1 MSKAKG
7 LMPAKKVQP
16 KSAVFAEAKESDDNY
31 EIARLNREGNR
42 LLNNIRQ
49 PPSPWYNTDA
59 AKLEFDQNKRL
70 YERIM
75 KDSPVAEIVETPE
88 IVAANT
94 VNNSYYNPKTNDGRT
109 DNFTVVSSRRRR
121 GRNTNRVV
129 PISGGTRKK
138 RGGKW
143 SKKYKKSINCKRPKG
158 FSQKQYCK
166 YGRKKKGGRS
176 DPDYSNMSEQEL
188 LELIANQND
197 PTPNN
202 LYLLKEIIQ
211 AKNTFDTTGEELIG
225 TTKTGFMA
233 LKKINKL
240 LNNFLDRHHYIDSD
254 NELWTEE
261 LDNDHRIYANLED
274 VADAIISD
282 SSPEDPIEG
291 VVYNDVDG
299 NPLYGLDF
307 HEQFQI

>member
-1 MSKAKG
+1 
-7 LMPAKKVQP
+7 
-16 KSAVFAEAKESDDNY
+16 
-31 EIARLNREGNR
+31 
-42 LLNNIRQ
+42 
-49 PPSPWYNTDA
+49 
-59 AKLEFDQNKRL
+59 
-70 YERIM
+70 
-75 KDSPVAEIVETPE
+75 
-88 IVAANT
+88 
-94 VNNSYYNPKTNDGRT
+94 
-109 DNFTVVSSRRRR
+109 
-121 GRNTNRVV
+121 
-129 PISGGTRKK
+129 
-138 RGGKW
+138 
-143 SKKYKKSINCKRPKG
+143 
-158 FSQKQYCK
+158 
-166 YGRKKKGGRS
+166 
-176 DPDYSNMSEQEL
+176 MSEQEL

-202 LYLLKEIIQ
+202 LYVLKEIIQ